1 MTSLKQIAGSMIVIG
16 IVLAIIGYASG
27 GKWSIVINNSGIHVP
42 KEQSLVTNSY
52 ELDAFTNINLENE
65 HGDVEILPSDSYS
78 LEVSSFET
86 TDVTYEV
93 KDGTLTVDA
102 KNAQDNAIT
111 IGIKSFETPTIKIY
125 VPKDTKLSNI
135 ALDSSFGDINLQ
147 NLNFKQ
153 LNLIVRHGDISM
165 KKIVAGH
172 TEITQSFGDMTL
184 RQFSSTS
191 FVAESEHGDI
201 DIDGELNGKS
211 TIDSSFGDIDLELL
225 NKESELGLDLNMSFG
240 EISFNDQSIE
250 GDFSQAHNG
259 DNQLQVSLSH
269 GDLDLSLK

>member
-27 GKWSIVINNSGIHVP
+27 GKLSLSINNSGIHVP
-42 KEQSLVTNSY
+42 NEQSFVTNSY
-52 ELDAFTNINLENE
+52 ELDAFTSVNINIE

-78 LEVSSFET
+78 IEISTFDT
-86 TDVTYEV
+86 TDIMHEV
-93 KDGTLTVDA
+93 KSGTLTVDA
-102 KNAQDNAIT
+102 KNSKDNGIN
-111 IGIKSFETPTIKIY
+111 IGFSSFETPTVKIY
-125 VPKDTKLSNI
+125 VPKDKKLSNI
-135 ALDSSFGDINLQ
+135 VLDSSFGDVNFE
-147 NLNFKQ
+147 NLNYQQ
-153 LNLIVRHGDISM
+153 LKLIVRHGDLSM
-165 KKIVAGH
+165 ENIVAGH
-172 TEITQSFGDMTL
+172 TEITQSFGDISL

-191 FVAESEHGDI
+191 FVADSEHGDI

-211 TIDSSFGDIDLELL
+211 TFNSSFGDIDLDLL

-250 GDFSQAHNG
+250 GDFSQSLNG
-259 DNQLQVSLSH
+259 DNQLQISLSH